1 MERYFKG
8 NLKKATM
15 QLDKVMAAEVTIIDH
30 PFAQHKLTLMRQ
42 ADTSTA
48 KFRQLLKEVGMLL
61 AYEVTRDLPLKYE
74 PIKTPLAPMMAPML
88 APEKKMVVVSI
99 MRAGQG
105 LLDGIL
111 ELMPSARVGHIGLY
125 REPTTHVAI
134 EYYFKLPHDVEQRDI
149 LVVDPMLA
157 TGNSAVAAVDRL
169 KEVGPM
175 SMKFLCLLAAPEGI
189 KHFHEQHPDVPIYTA
204 AIDECLDEHGYILP
218 GLGDAGD
225 RLYGTK

>member
-1 MERYFKG
+1 MS
-8 NLKKATM
+8 
-15 QLDKVMAAEVTIIDH
+15 QVTVIDH
-30 PFAQHKLTLMRQ
+30 PFVQHKLTLMRQ

-74 PIKTPLAPMMAPML
+74 EIQTPLATMKAPVL

-125 REPTTHVAI
+125 REPSSYVAI
-134 EYYFKLPHDVEQRDI
+134 EYYFKLPYDVEHRDI

-157 TGNSAVAAVDRL
+157 TGNSAVAAVDRI
-169 KEVGPM
+169 KEVSPR
-175 SMKFLCLLAAPEGI
+175 SIKFLCLLAAPEGI
-189 KHFHEQHPDVPIYTA
+189 KYFHEQHPDVPIYTA
-204 AIDECLDEHGYILP
+204 AIDDKLDEYGYILP

>member
-1 MERYFKG
+1 M
-8 NLKKATM
+8 TP
-15 QLDKVMAAEVTIIDH
+15 QVTVIHH
-30 PFAQHKLTLMRQ
+30 PFVQHKLTLMRQ
-42 ADTSTA
+42 FDTSTA

-74 PIKTPLAPMMAPML
+74 EIKTPLSPML
-88 APEKKMVVVSI
+88 APMIASEKKMVVVSI

-125 REPTTHVAI
+125 REPSTLMVI
-134 EYYFKLPHDVEQRDI
+134 EYYLKLPHDVEHRDI
-149 LVVDPMLA
+149 LIVDPMLA

-169 KEVGPM
+169 KEFNPR
-175 SMKFLCLLAAPEGI
+175 SIKFLCLLAAPEGI

-204 AIDECLDEHGYILP
+204 AVDEKLDEYGYILP